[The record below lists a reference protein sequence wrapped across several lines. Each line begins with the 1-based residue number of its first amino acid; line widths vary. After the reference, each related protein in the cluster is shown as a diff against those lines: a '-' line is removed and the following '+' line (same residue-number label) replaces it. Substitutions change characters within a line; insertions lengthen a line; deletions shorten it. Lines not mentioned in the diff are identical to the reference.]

1 MAERGARPP
10 AESQAALWQNVTVAS
25 ALNILNE
32 DLIFPLFCREVCVCV
47 SAPGAVLPEGS
58 RGPAPGR
65 SAPPRVWSWRSQA
78 ARGKKQALEG
88 TQEAGGSVWVH
99 AAGQAPPCAP
109 WGAAECGMPASGRLR
124 LWASPHPGPWRT
136 PWVSG
141 PLALNRG
148 GGGACALSAG
158 RRTTAGRT
166 PSLPEAGVKQRRSS
180 VASSPPPQGPSSEKR
195 GGLGGAAAPAG
206 NSHSTAREAPPVSIA
221 TCREEFPGLQ
231 TLSQ

>member
-1 MAERGARPP
+1 MCLRPRRC
-10 AESQAALWQNVTVAS
+10 AAGGKQGTRPWPQRTSTSLELAK
-25 ALNILNE
+25 
-32 DLIFPLFCREVCVCV
+32 
-47 SAPGAVLPEGS
+47 PGGS
-58 RGPAPGR
+58 G
-65 SAPPRVWSWRSQA
+65 
-78 ARGKKQALEG
+78 
-88 TQEAGGSVWVH
+88 QEAGPGGD
-99 AAGQAPPCAP
+99 AGGRRLLPALH
-109 WGAAECGMPASGRLR
+109 GALRDCGMPASGRLR

-180 VASSPPPQGPSSEKR
+180 VASSPPPLPAPPQGPSSEKR

-206 NSHSTAREAPPVSIA
+206 NSHSAAREAPPVSIA

>member
-1 MAERGARPP
+1 MSPPQALCCRREAGDPPLAAAHLHESGAGEARRLGAR
-10 AESQAALWQNVTVAS
+10 
-25 ALNILNE
+25 
-32 DLIFPLFCREVCVCV
+32 
-47 SAPGAVLPEGS
+47 S
-58 RGPAPGR
+58 RPWRGR
-65 SAPPRVWSWRSQA
+65 RR
-78 ARGKKQALEG
+78 
-88 TQEAGGSVWVH
+88 QEARCGSTPQGRLLPALH
-99 AAGQAPPCAP
+99 
-109 WGAAECGMPASGRLR
+109 GALRDCGMPASGRLR

-166 PSLPEAGVKQRRSS
+166 SSLPEAGVKQRRSS
-180 VASSPPPQGPSSEKR
+180 VASSPPPLPASPQGPSSEKR

>member
-1 MAERGARPP
+1 MAEPGSELR
-10 AESQAALWQNVTVAS
+10 W
-25 ALNILNE
+25 
-32 DLIFPLFCREVCVCV
+32 CV

-109 WGAAECGMPASGRLR
+109 WGAAGVWHAGLR
-124 LWASPHPGPWRT
+124 PSSAVGLSTPWT
-136 PWVSG
+136 LADTWVSG

-180 VASSPPPQGPSSEKR
+180 VASSPPPLPASPQGPSSEKR
-195 GGLGGAAAPAG
+195 GGLGGAAAPAR
-206 NSHSTAREAPPVSIA
+206 NSHSAAREAPPVSIA

>member
-1 MAERGARPP
+1 MCLRPRRC
-10 AESQAALWQNVTVAS
+10 AAGGKQGTRPWPQRTSTSLELAK
-25 ALNILNE
+25 
-32 DLIFPLFCREVCVCV
+32 
-47 SAPGAVLPEGS
+47 PGGS
-58 RGPAPGR
+58 G
-65 SAPPRVWSWRSQA
+65 
-78 ARGKKQALEG
+78 
-88 TQEAGGSVWVH
+88 QEAGPGGDAGGRRLGVGPRRRAGSSLRSMGHCGLWH
-99 AAGQAPPCAP
+99 AGLRPSSAVGLSTP
-109 WGAAECGMPASGRLR
+109 WTLAD
-124 LWASPHPGPWRT
+124 T
-136 PWVSG
+136 WVSG

-180 VASSPPPQGPSSEKR
+180 VASSPPPLPASPQGPSSEKR

-206 NSHSTAREAPPVSIA
+206 NSHSAAREAPPVSIA

>member
-1 MAERGARPP
+1 MSPPQALCCRREAGDPPLAAAHLHESGAGEARRLGAR
-10 AESQAALWQNVTVAS
+10 
-25 ALNILNE
+25 
-32 DLIFPLFCREVCVCV
+32 
-47 SAPGAVLPEGS
+47 S
-58 RGPAPGR
+58 RPWRGR
-65 SAPPRVWSWRSQA
+65 RR
-78 ARGKKQALEG
+78 
-88 TQEAGGSVWVH
+88 QE
-99 AAGQAPPCAP
+99 APPCAP
-109 WGAAECGMPASGRLR
+109 WGAAGVWHAGLR
-124 LWASPHPGPWRT
+124 PSSAVGLSTPWT
-136 PWVSG
+136 LADTWVSG

-180 VASSPPPQGPSSEKR
+180 VASSPPPLPASPQGPSSEKR

>member
-1 MAERGARPP
+1 MVSPPQALCCRREAGDPPLAAAHLHESGAGEARRLGAR
-10 AESQAALWQNVTVAS
+10 
-25 ALNILNE
+25 
-32 DLIFPLFCREVCVCV
+32 
-47 SAPGAVLPEGS
+47 S
-58 RGPAPGR
+58 RPWRGR
-65 SAPPRVWSWRSQA
+65 RR
-78 ARGKKQALEG
+78 
-88 TQEAGGSVWVH
+88 QE
-99 AAGQAPPCAP
+99 APPCAP

-180 VASSPPPQGPSSEKR
+180 VASSPPPLPASPQGPSSEKR

-206 NSHSTAREAPPVSIA
+206 NSHSAAREAPPVSIA